1 MTAPL
6 SVLLKQ
12 STSAAHEA
20 AESSPLMGD
29 LLEGRLDAAA
39 VAALTAQLYT
49 LYGAMESVAR
59 SQYGSD
65 PLLAGFLDPALERT
79 AALEADMAFHYGA
92 GWEDQLADGRI
103 VTVPATTAYATLI
116 REHHSAEFMLAN
128 HYVRLL
134 GDLSGGQII
143 HRLVQRH
150 YGIPDDGLNFYL
162 FPGIGKMKQYKDG
175 YRLRLDAL
183 ALDGVRTGAV
193 LAHAARAFRLN
204 GDIFGDLHSAVG
216 TRPQPAA

>member
-1 MTAPL
+1 MVFRPLLRVKKNMTAPL

-12 STSAAHEA
+12 STSAAHEE
-20 AESSPLMGD
+20 AESSPFMGD
-29 LLEGRLDAAA
+29 LLEGRLDATV
-39 VAALTAQLYT
+39 VAALTTQLYT
-49 LYGAMESVAR
+49 VYGAMESVAR
-59 SQYGSD
+59 SEYGSD

-79 AALEADMAFHYGA
+79 AALEADMVFHYGA
-92 GWEDQLADGRI
+92 GWRARLADGRI

-150 YGIPDDGLNFYL
+150 YGIPDDGLNCFI
-162 FPGIGKMKQYKDG
+162 FPASGK
-175 YRLRLDAL
+175 
-183 ALDGVRTGAV
+183 
-193 LAHAARAFRLN
+193 
-204 GDIFGDLHSAVG
+204 
-216 TRPQPAA
+216 